1 MSDLQ
6 ATDLSALGSNM
17 VPTVLPPDV
26 RRAGAK
32 GEQLYKA
39 ALGFEQLLVGQLVGE
54 MTKNSSLAEGPRS
67 GVVSDAMTQAL
78 ESAGG
83 LGLAP
88 QLYAAMKLQEGAR

>member
-1 MSDLQ
+1 VRD
-6 ATDLSALGSNM
+6 GS
-17 VPTVLPPDV
+17 TADKK
-26 RRAGAK
+26 A
-32 GEQLYKA
+32 YKA

-54 MTKNSSLAEGPRS
+54 MTKSSSLAEGPRS

>member
-1 MSDLQ
+1 MNPVALPVVAD
-6 ATDLSALGSNM
+6 SAL
-17 VPTVLPPDV
+17 PRDV
-26 RRAGAK
+26 RDGSTADKKA
-32 GEQLYKA
+32 YKA
-39 ALGFEQLLVGQLVGE
+39 ALGFEQLLVGQLAGE
-54 MTKNSSLAEGPRS
+54 MTKSSSLAEGPRS